1 MIQKISHMCVYKKTC
16 MCVSVSEVLRDGAGF
31 EA

>member
-16 MCVSVSEVLRDGAGF
+16 MCVSVIGVVRDGAGF